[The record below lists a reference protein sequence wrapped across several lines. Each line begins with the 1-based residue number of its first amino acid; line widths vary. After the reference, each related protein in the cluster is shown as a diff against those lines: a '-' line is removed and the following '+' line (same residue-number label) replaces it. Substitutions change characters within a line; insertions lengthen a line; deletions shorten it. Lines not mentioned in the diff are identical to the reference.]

1 MTLRGRYNVQWT
13 YVAEADLNGVIEFI
27 ARGDLSTAVN
37 ILNEIRLRAETLC
50 QFPERGRIVPELLAQ
65 QVMLYRE
72 LLHKSW
78 RIMYR
83 IEADQVYVLAVLDA
97 RRNVEDLLLNRL
109 IR

>member
-1 MTLRGRYNVQWT
+1 MTLRGRYHVQWT
-13 YVAEADLNGVIEFI
+13 YVAEDDLNGVIDYI
-27 ARGDLSTAVN
+27 AKADFSTAVN
-37 ILNEIRLRAETLC
+37 ILNEIRCKTDTLC
-50 QFPERGRIVPELLAQ
+50 QFPERGRIVPELQAQ

-72 LLHKSW
+72 LIHKSW

-97 RRNVEDLLLNRL
+97 RRNTEDLLLNRL